1 MDKQLSAFLAVART
15 GTTTAAAKQL
25 NVAQSAVTKRISNI
39 EHELG
44 TALFLREY
52 RGMSL
57 TEAGKMFLSH
67 AKQIER
73 EYRDGKD
80 EVAAIAFAGL
90 SKLTIGAGPVFHL
103 NWAAGLIGELKQEF
117 PELTI
122 DLRTLNN
129 EEPAEQLATG
139 EIDVYLGIIPKDKYD
154 DSISADVLMQIEHG
168 IVMRDD
174 DPNSQGRSVDP
185 ACLKD
190 YDWVSFVA
198 DPVTERS
205 IERYTLPKGSESS
218 LITIRTT
225 SFATGVQL
233 VKSGRFVMSAPL
245 QLARIVK
252 EDGLVI
258 RPAHKG
264 MPRRNG
270 GIYVRRSS
278 LGFGAIQAVRRFFEN
293 LPD

>member
-1 MDKQLSAFLAVART
+1 MDKQLNAFLAVAQT

-25 NVAQSAVTKRISNI
+25 NVAQSAVTKRIANL

-44 TALFLREY
+44 TALFLRGH

-57 TEAGKMFLSH
+57 TEAGKMFLSR
-67 AKQIER
+67 ATLIER

-80 EVAAIAFAGL
+80 EVSAIASAGL
-90 SKLTIGAGPVFHL
+90 SNLRIGAGPVFHL
-103 NWAAGLIGELKQEF
+103 NWAAGLIGVLKQEF
-117 PELTI
+117 PELKI

-129 EEPAEQLATG
+129 EEPAEQLASG
-139 EIDVYLGIIPKDKYD
+139 EIDVYLGMIPTDRIG
-154 DSISADVLMQIEHG
+154 DSISAHALMQIEHG

-174 DPNSQGRSVDP
+174 DPNSQGETVHP
-185 ACLKD
+185 ARLKD

-198 DPVTERS
+198 DPVIERS
-205 IERYTLPKGSESS
+205 IERYTLPKGSENS

-245 QLARIVK
+245 QLGRIVK
-252 EDGLVI
+252 KDGLVI
-258 RPAHKG
+258 RPAQKG
-264 MPRRNG
+264 MPRRDAG
-270 GIYVRRSS
+270 MYVRSSS
-278 LGFGAIQAVRRFFEN
+278 LGFGAIKAVRRFFED
-293 LPD
+293 LSD